1 VTRPLRPATGRTVE
15 AARYRFQLTYCP
27 PYDWNALLAFL
38 AARATPGVESVD
50 DSRYRRTIAIEG
62 ATGTISVAHQPLQ
75 NAVTLEVRIPDRRPL
90 RRVVERVHRMF
101 DLGCDPA
108 LIGEHLDGDTLLRR
122 ALAAHPGIR
131 MPGAWDPFELA
142 VRAIVGQQIS
152 VRAATT
158 VAGRLASMFGAPV
171 AAGGTRD
178 HLFPTAEQLADAPLE
193 RVGLM
198 PTRASTLR
206 SLARAVLDRTVS
218 FEAASG
224 VDAMIAALERVRGIG
239 EWTSQYIAMRAFG
252 ECDAFMPGDLVLRRV
267 AGGCSAREL
276 ERRSHVWRPWRAY
289 AVMLLWQS
297 ATDEAN
303 QLRRNT
309 YAPGVIAKRRD
320 RDRVPAHGTRAQ
332 SAR

>member
-1 VTRPLRPATGRTVE
+1 MTGRTVE
-15 AARYRFQLTYCP
+15 AARYRFRLTYCP

-50 DSRYRRTIAIEG
+50 DSGYRRTIDIDG
-62 ATGTISVAHQPLQ
+62 ATGTIGVAHQPSRH
-75 NAVTLEVRIPDRRPL
+75 AVVLDVGIPDRRLL
-90 RRVVERVHRMF
+90 RRIVERVRRMF
-101 DLGCDPA
+101 DLRCDPA
-108 LIGEHLDGDTLLRR
+108 LVGAHLGEDKLLRG

-142 VRAIVGQQIS
+142 VRAVVGQQIS

-171 AAGGTRD
+171 AAGGTLVR
-178 HLFPTAEQLADAPLE
+178 LFPTAEQLADAPLE

-198 PTRASTLR
+198 PARASTVR
-206 SLARAVLDRTVS
+206 SLARAVLDRTVF
-218 FEAASG
+218 FESASG

-252 ECDAFMPGDLVLRRV
+252 ERDAFMPGDLVLRRI

-309 YAPGVIAKRRD
+309 GRRL
-320 RDRVPAHGTRAQ
+320 GITSSRA
-332 SAR
+332 ARSGSSGHTQ